1 MCENTPF
8 GFFWLIWEHD
18 ILKPVWNTVC
28 YIYIFTYTYR
38 YMFIYTYFFKC
49 SHKYIYIQY
58 IFICTHYIDMRYKK
72 HNMFFSRHLKSSNLP
87 ESPHIPLST
96 PSTQKIGDLKG
107 DLWTPWTKPASA
119 SKLTQLQ
126 EPPMT
131 RESKFMLIFSDVGH
145 PTFSLNHWSKIHENS
160 WLRRMTVFRPQE
172 NGCGYQIDWHL
183 QTFAARPAEKLLDGE
198 ELFYHHDVT
207 GLGGTNMCC
216 WKYGGS
222 GCLGVKIS
230 QVDWLIGNTPVD
242 LVVFAFKIWMCVFTS
257 HSIRQ
262 YPSI

>member
-1 MCENTPF
+1 MDPLNQTCKCF
-8 GFFWLIWEHD
+8 QAH
-18 ILKPVWNTVC
+18 PVART
-28 YIYIFTYTYR
+28 
-38 YMFIYTYFFKC
+38 
-49 SHKYIYIQY
+49 S
-58 IFICTHYIDMRYKK
+58 
-72 HNMFFSRHLKSSNLP
+72 
-87 ESPHIPLST
+87 
-96 PSTQKIGDLKG
+96 
-107 DLWTPWTKPASA
+107 
-119 SKLTQLQ
+119 
-126 EPPMT
+126 MT

-230 QVDWLIGNTPVD
+230 QVDWLIGWLATHQLTWSSLLSKSGCACSPAIVSGNIHLSKRSIWTHPTD
-242 LVVFAFKIWMCVFTS
+242 PNSDFPKYLSLLLLVPKKIHVGLFPLIEPFSRSLWKASTERVLSVNGIFLMRLRLS
-257 HSIRQ
+257 SA
-262 YPSI
+262 